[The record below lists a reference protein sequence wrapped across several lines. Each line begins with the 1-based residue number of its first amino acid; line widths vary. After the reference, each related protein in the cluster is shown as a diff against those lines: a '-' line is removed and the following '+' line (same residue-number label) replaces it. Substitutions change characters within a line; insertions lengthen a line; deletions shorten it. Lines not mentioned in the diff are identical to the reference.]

1 MRASHASRA
10 AWNETVNTAR
20 PSRPSR
26 NPVFTKFAS
35 FTDAEPTSEPESTS
49 KSSPPANTDM
59 GMKSFQPR
67 LVVSPPSASP
77 AKRPYESRCTLFLPS
92 VWCTAETR
100 KTSQHDRLAATPD
113 PGDKSPATFDTRAA
127 SPPSPI
133 LPPAPS
139 AAVRAES
146 APCLSP
152 LIVSISLLS
161 RHSDRHSENCASSAE
176 KSSASSLTFFFLA
189 PAALWYALSR
199 NAQSPTTND
208 GDMTFCV
215 LIITAKCL
223 KFSIVHVNRPVKLTG
238 GEISAL
244 RDASPEGEGAAP
256 FRLASAST
264 TSSEDSFKK
273 TIRASTTSASST
285 RYPFFGSST
294 TALRAKSHQPCDF
307 LRLLNLCQLSRRAP
321 ASGTAS
327 PPARRGSIEAS
338 VGRTTAS
345 S

>member
-1 MRASHASRA
+1 
-10 AWNETVNTAR
+10 
-20 PSRPSR
+20 
-26 NPVFTKFAS
+26 
-35 FTDAEPTSEPESTS
+35 
-49 KSSPPANTDM
+49 M

-100 KTSQHDRLAATPD
+100 NTSQHDRLAATPEPD
-113 PGDKSPATFDTRAA
+113 PRDKSPATFETRVF
-127 SPPSPI
+127 SPPSPRA
-133 LPPAPS
+133 PAPS

-146 APCLSP
+146 APTLSP

-161 RHSDRHSENCASSAE
+161 RHSERHSENFPASASA
-176 KSSASSLTFFFLA
+176 SASSFPFLPSFFFSRP

-208 GDMTFCV
+208 GDITFCV

-238 GEISAL
+238 GERSVL
-244 RDASPEGEGAAP
+244 RDASPGEGAAP
-256 FRLASAST
+256 PRLASAST

-327 PPARRGSIEAS
+327 GASFEAS